1 MAQELSAN
9 DKRNVHE
16 VGKEI
21 WSLIVFREGN
31 NYGNVAY
38 KTDFASW
45 YKDVF
50 PACID
55 KAAQRIFDGKSTYEK
70 GSFFELNGTETKDET
85 AHRISFNKEHFI
97 EYYGEEAAK
106 RLFDRENTMKMTGTG
121 VRDIG
126 KEIWSLTNFSDGNIY
141 KTDFASW
148 YKECFPH
155 CIHKAAE
162 KILDGRCSYK
172 GGSFIEME
180 DWESIDGKT
189 HTFFFDKEHF
199 VEYYDERQ
207 VNQLFGKEFMQ
218 KEIAVKKQTDF
229 DFSGKELSCYNPTN
243 GKLYQSQ
250 EFENHLK
257 AINSDDKRYL
267 SQNEIVKLGFSIKE
281 NARPILLK
289 SETEKNGK
297 TIYNYALLYNGK
309 DIAGLPPVIDRS
321 VTKVQ
326 AVQRTGS
333 LSIKRE
339 NDYGMELG

>member
-106 RLFDRENTMKMTGTG
+106 RLFSCGIKGIVNYTPAILAENGT
-121 VRDIG
+121 
-126 KEIWSLTNFSDGNIY
+126 
-141 KTDFASW
+141 
-148 YKECFPH
+148 
-155 CIHKAAE
+155 
-162 KILDGRCSYK
+162 
-172 GGSFIEME
+172 
-180 DWESIDGKT
+180 T
-189 HTFFFDKEHF
+189 H
-199 VEYYDERQ
+199 VE
-207 VNQLFGKEFMQ
+207 NLFLQ
-218 KEIAVKKQTDF
+218 
-229 DFSGKELSCYNPTN
+229 
-243 GKLYQSQ
+243 
-250 EFENHLK
+250 
-257 AINSDDKRYL
+257 NS
-267 SQNEIVKLGFSIKE
+267 
-281 NARPILLK
+281 
-289 SETEKNGK
+289 
-297 TIYNYALLYNGK
+297 LYNLFCK
-309 DIAGLPPVIDRS
+309 TAY
-321 VTKVQ
+321 
-326 AVQRTGS
+326 
-333 LSIKRE
+333 RE
-339 NDYGMELG
+339 AL